1 MVVGKIAQGAA
12 VDAAITEIKDLT
24 FTGTLGACYKKRG
37 AAGAD
42 DTSLYAQKAI
52 EFKYSEFVEPA
63 DGGDGGKGGDDDH
76 SDHEGHDHDHDG
88 EDSAFAYSMAGVVLA
103 TAALAF

>member
-37 AAGAD
+37 GEGVD

-63 DGGDGGKGGDDDH
+63 DGGDDDH

>member
-1 MVVGKIAQGAA
+1 MVVGKVAKGDA
-12 VDAAITEIKDLT
+12 VDAGITELNGLT

-52 EFKYSEFVEPA
+52 EFKYTKFVEPA
-63 DGGDGGKGGDDDH
+63 DGDEDH
-76 SDHEGHDHDHDG
+76 SDHEGHDHDD

>member
-1 MVVGKIAQGAA
+1 MVASVLATGAA
-12 VDAAITEIKDLT
+12 VDAAITETKALA
-24 FTGTLGACYKKRG
+24 FVGTLGACYKKRG

-76 SDHEGHDHDHDG
+76 SDHEGHDHDG